1 MANIFLN
8 TAEQGIVV
16 FKIWKS
22 LAYKKRILLSSV
34 LIAAGL
40 VIQILSQKLLPGV
53 AFVFLGNLFLLPSG
67 YDNRVKI
74 GLYNPKALWEEVGES
89 KLREFLQVDKKI
101 KKWDRSSM
109 DITNGLGFF
118 TFLILTA
125 VLVVLFVVSQEDN
138 NKPLEILSVNGA
150 LLLIPFWV
158 TGVRSKFRLLKVTRK
173 IDLILKLLSEEDVQ
187 VKLKPHDLDYYFLMG
202 GEKEAKAPVDV
213 KFRVNI
219 ENRRPDFLGLY
230 GQIVLN
236 YVQNTSYPYFYVVLV
251 AKQNFGLDR
260 VYKNYVPDKTMVKEY
275 KIQGDVEVLVI
286 RQKTSKGGGYY
297 TKDKHVLNIFS
308 EGLRLA
314 EQAAVKS

>member
-22 LAYKKRILLSSV
+22 LAYKKRLLLSSV
-34 LIAAGL
+34 LIAVGL

-53 AFVFLGNLFLLPSG
+53 IIVFLGNLFLLPSG

-74 GLYNPKALWEEVGES
+74 GRYNPKANWEEVAKS
-89 KLREFLQVDKKI
+89 KLTEFLNVDRKI
-101 KKWDRSSM
+101 RKWDRSSI
-109 DITNGLGFF
+109 DISNGLGFF
-118 TFLILTA
+118 TFLILAA
-125 VLVVLFVVSQEDN
+125 VLVILFLISLEDN

-150 LLLIPFWV
+150 LLLVPFWF
-158 TGVRSKFRLLKVTRK
+158 TGVRSKYRLLKVNRQ

-187 VKLKPHDLDYYFLMG
+187 AKLKPHDTDFYFLMG
-202 GEKEAKAPVDV
+202 GKEETKVPVDV

-219 ENRRPDFLGLY
+219 ENRHPDFLGFY

-236 YVQNTSYPYFYVVLV
+236 YVQSTSYPYFYVVLV
-251 AKQNFGLDR
+251 AKKNFGLDL
-260 VYKNYVPDKTMVKEY
+260 VFKNYVPHKTMVKEY

-286 RQKTSKGGGYY
+286 RQKTTKAKGYY
-297 TKDKHVLNIFS
+297 TKDKQVLNIFS

-314 EQAAVKS
+314 EQAAVK